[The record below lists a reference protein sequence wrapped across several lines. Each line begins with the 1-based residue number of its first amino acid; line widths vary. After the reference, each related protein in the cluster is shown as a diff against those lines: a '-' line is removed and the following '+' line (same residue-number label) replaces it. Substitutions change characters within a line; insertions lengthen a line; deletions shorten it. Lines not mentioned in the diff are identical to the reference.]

1 MSLMAKL
8 GLDTK
13 AWDLS
18 MKKVQA
24 STTSWAKNTARTFA
38 AQAAGMMAFESIARG
53 IIGTFEGAEETLDAA
68 ITYSTTTDNIQRLA
82 GAARKARMPVDRLM
96 DAIKDLSVKQNDA
109 LNGSKTWMDTLS
121 RFGFTMEDLKN
132 NTPIEMFQQLS
143 KAVSEGVMEDHVMQ
157 AELDNLMSDPGHES
171 FAKMR
176 QGLFNDLSS
185 MPVNFSKSQLEEMA
199 KSSVVY
205 RDMMNDAEMGAA
217 RLAQYVH
224 GSTFKTTPIGLGMG
238 LGKLL
243 SMPFTGG
250 NQKSTEQESR
260 EQTDSN
266 NLQTIAD
273 GVSKMSR

>member
-8 GLDTK
+8 GLDTR

-24 STTSWAKNTARTFA
+24 STASWAKNTARTFA
-38 AQAAGMMAFESIARG
+38 GQAAGMMAFESIARG
-53 IIGTFEGAEETLDAA
+53 VGEMFVGAEETLDAA
-68 ITYSTTTDNIQRLA
+68 ITYSTTTDNIQQLA
-82 GAARKARMPVDRLM
+82 AAAAKARMPVERLM

-143 KAVSEGVMEDHVMQ
+143 KAVSEGVMKDSVMQ
-157 AELDNLMSDPGHES
+157 AELDNLMSDPGHDS

-176 QGLFNDLSS
+176 QGLFNDLSA
-185 MPVNFSKSQLEEMA
+185 MPITYSRQELEDMARTSAQVRELKNITKAQLA
-199 KSSVVY
+199 RSVQASTKY
-205 RDMMNDAEMGAA
+205 GTAGLLYGGLMEAA
-217 RLAQYVH
+217 R
-224 GSTFKTTPIGLGMG
+224 
-238 LGKLL
+238 
-243 SMPFTGG
+243 FTGSMFG
-250 NQKSTEQESR
+250 AGANRSAQEEAR
-260 EQTDSN
+260 EQADSN

>member
-8 GLDTK
+8 GLDTR

-24 STTSWAKNTARTFA
+24 STASWAKNTARTFA
-38 AQAAGMMAFESIARG
+38 GQAAGMMAFESIARG
-53 IIGTFEGAEETLDAA
+53 VGEMFVGAEETLDAA
-68 ITYSTTTDNIQRLA
+68 ITYSTTTDNIQQLA
-82 GAARKARMPVDRLM
+82 AAAAKARMPVERLM

-143 KAVSEGVMEDHVMQ
+143 KAVSEGVMKDSVMQ
-157 AELDNLMSDPGHES
+157 AELDNLMSDPGHDS

-176 QGLFNDLSS
+176 QGLFNDLSA
-185 MPVNFSKSQLEEMA
+185 MPITYSRQELEDMARTSAQVRELKNITKAQLA
-199 KSSVVY
+199 RSVQASTKY
-205 RDMMNDAEMGAA
+205 GTAGLLYGGLMEAA
-217 RLAQYVH
+217 R
-224 GSTFKTTPIGLGMG
+224 
-238 LGKLL
+238 
-243 SMPFTGG
+243 FTGSMFG
-250 NQKSTEQESR
+250 AGANRSAQEEAR
-260 EQTDSN
+260 EQTDSK